1 MSKAFDKVWH
11 HDLIYKSHCIGN
23 LAILLSSFLTNRKQR
38 VVLNGQFSQWKNI
51 KAGVPQG
58 SILGSSLFLI
68 YISDL
73 SDNPKTQVKLFADDV
88 SLFSTVHDPILSGN
102 DLNHDLK
109 KIEEWSFNWKMS
121 FNPELLKQANDVSF
135 SKKRNT
141 VNHPD
146 IYFNGNVINRSKS
159 QKH

>member
-1 MSKAFDKVWH
+1 MIAIVHDIVSSLDENKSLETRGVFLDMSKAFDKVWH

-109 KIEEWSFNWKMS
+109 KDRRVLIQLE
-121 FNPELLKQANDVSF
+121 
-135 SKKRNT
+135 
-141 VNHPD
+141 
-146 IYFNGNVINRSKS
+146 NVF
-159 QKH
+159 